1 MQSRE
6 KIKPIL
12 DVPLILQME
21 TVSGQESSSQFNG
34 LEYRYNVVHEDRPS
48 IIYLPAEGRDAIVRA
63 RPVPGDYVELLKQKR
78 GKQFVFQAQVL
89 SDAREMDEEA
99 PEYEEP
105 PPARPA
111 PRPSHGAARQLTY
124 DEAEALGLT
133 NPPARPRLV
142 APARA
147 ALPPAPQ
154 QRSQQPPS
162 RPPANGHQATGQAL
176 PPRPDDL
183 TVSPIAQQVAGC
195 LRVAVDAWEEIRQ
208 YARERY
214 GVEIEYTAED
224 IRATG
229 TSVYINNTGG
239 RK

>member
-6 KIKPIL
+6 KIKPIV

-34 LEYRYNVVHEDRPS
+34 LEYRYNVIHEKRPS
-48 IIYLPAEGRDAIVRA
+48 IIYLPREGRDAIVQA
-63 RPVPGDYVELLKQKR
+63 QPVPGDYVELLKQKR
-78 GKQFVFQAQVL
+78 GSQIVFQAQVL
-89 SDAREMDEEA
+89 GDAREMDEA
-99 PEYEEP
+99 YPEEP
-105 PPARPA
+105 PPPAAPSRLAAPARNGLPVHSHGTARPIA
-111 PRPSHGAARQLTY
+111 PAT
-124 DEAEALGLT
+124 
-133 NPPARPRLV
+133 
-142 APARA
+142 ARA

-154 QRSQQPPS
+154 QRAQQPPP
-162 RPPANGHQATGQAL
+162 RPPSNGHQATGQAL

-183 TVSPIAQQVAGC
+183 TISPIAQQVAGC

-229 TSVYINNTGG
+229 TSVFIQQRSGGG
-239 RK
+239 R